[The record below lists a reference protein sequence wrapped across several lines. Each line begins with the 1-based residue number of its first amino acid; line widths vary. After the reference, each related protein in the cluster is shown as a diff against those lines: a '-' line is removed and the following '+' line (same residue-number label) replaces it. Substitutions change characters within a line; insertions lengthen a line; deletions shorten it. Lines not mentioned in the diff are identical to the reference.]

1 MTPFR
6 GAIVGFGQVAEH
18 GHWPAFAASEA
29 FQIVAVVERSAAR
42 RDAVMELQR
51 ELVETRL
58 AARVGDHVRVMVD
71 GLSPESDLVL
81 TGRLNGQAPDIDAL
95 VYLDECDPS
104 EWQPGQVVEAVI
116 TGARGYD
123 LVVTPRP

>member
-1 MTPFR
+1 
-6 GAIVGFGQVAEH
+6 
-18 GHWPAFAASEA
+18 
-29 FQIVAVVERSAAR
+29 
-42 RDAVMELQR
+42 
-51 ELVETRL
+51 
-58 AARVGDHVRVMVD
+58 MVD

-104 EWQPGQVVEAVI
+104 AWKPGQVVDGVV

-123 LVVTPRP
+123 LVVTPQP